1 VGATP
6 LAGSIRHEPK
16 ARRFVIE
23 VAGETGLIRYRELE
37 GHVLDLDHTFVP
49 PALRGGGIA
58 SQLTEH
64 ALRYAR
70 DHGYRVIP
78 SCPFVA
84 AFIER
89 HPQHRDLLA

>member
-1 VGATP
+1 MGTAPT
-6 LAGSIRHEPK
+6 AGSIRHEPES
-16 ARRFVIE
+16 RRFVIE
-23 VAGETGLIRYRELE
+23 LPGGTGLIRYRELA
-37 GHVLDLDHTFVP
+37 GRVLDLDHTFVP

-58 SQLTEH
+58 SQLAEH

-70 DHGYRVIP
+70 EQGYRVIP

-84 AFIER
+84 SFIER

>member
-1 VGATP
+1 VSAT
-6 LAGSIRHEPK
+6 IRHEPD
-16 ARRFVIE
+16 ARRFVLDLP
-23 VAGETGLIRYRELE
+23 GGTGVITYRELAE
-37 GHVLDLDHTFVP
+37 RVLDLDHTFVP
-49 PALRGGGIA
+49 PALRGGGVA
-58 SQLTEH
+58 SQLAEH

-70 DHGYRVIP
+70 ERGYRVIP

>member
-1 VGATP
+1 VAEAPPTG
-6 LAGSIRHEPK
+6 IRHEPD
-16 ARRFVIE
+16 AERFVLE
-23 VAGETGLIRYRELE
+23 LGGGTGLITYRELA
-37 GHVLDLDHTFVP
+37 GRVLDLDHTFVP
-49 PALRGGGIA
+49 PGLRGGGVA
-58 SQLTEH
+58 SRLTEH

-70 DHGYRVIP
+70 EHGYRVIP

>member
-1 VGATP
+1 MGAAP
-6 LAGSIRHEPK
+6 LAGSIRHEPE

-23 VAGETGLIRYRELE
+23 VAGETGLIRYRELL
-37 GHVLDLDHTFVP
+37 GSVLDLDHTFVP
-49 PALRGGGIA
+49 PALRGSGIA

-70 DHGYRVIP
+70 EHGYRVIP

>member
-1 VGATP
+1 MSAT
-6 LAGSIRHEPK
+6 IRHEPD
-16 ARRFVIE
+16 ARRFVLDLP
-23 VAGETGLIRYRELE
+23 GGTGVITYRELAE
-37 GHVLDLDHTFVP
+37 RVLDLDHTFVP
-49 PALRGGGIA
+49 PALRGGGVA
-58 SQLTEH
+58 SQLAEH

-70 DHGYRVIP
+70 ERGYRVIP

>member
-1 VGATP
+1 VGTAP
-6 LAGSIRHEPK
+6 SAGIRHEPD
-16 ARRFVIE
+16 AQRFVLE
-23 VAGETGLIRYRELE
+23 LAGGTGLIRYRELS
-37 GHVLDLDHTFVP
+37 GNVLDLEHTFVP
-49 PALRGGGIA
+49 PALRGGGVA

-70 DHGYRVIP
+70 DHGYRVIA